1 MQLENVKL
9 CILGLGYV
17 GLPLA
22 IEFGKKRNIIGFDI
36 NSERISQLK
45 NRIDVSGEVS
55 ELSFSE
61 SSLLTF
67 TNNLSDLKSCNFY
80 IVAVP
85 TPIDENKSPDLDILG
100 DASGFVAGL
109 LKPGDVVVYEST
121 VYPGAT
127 ENFCVPILENKSNL
141 LFNKDF
147 FVGYSPERINPA
159 DKNHTIASVIKVTSG
174 SNEETADLVD
184 NLYKEVALSG
194 TYKAES
200 IKVAE
205 AAKVIENVQRDL
217 NIALMN
223 ELAMI
228 FNLMNI
234 DTEQVMQT
242 AETKW
247 NYIKFRPGLVGGH
260 CIGVDPYYLT
270 FVAKKFGFN
279 PKIILAGR
287 HINDNMGEY
296 VASRFVD
303 VLIKNKT
310 NFKTAR
316 ILILGITFKENCSDI
331 RNSRVVDIVKQL
343 KLVGLTVDV
352 FDPIA
357 SHESVKKEYDIDMVN
372 PSKDYYDGIIIA
384 VSHKQFIKMG
394 IKKIR
399 SFGIREHVL
408 YDLKYLF
415 SKDLTDIRL

>member
-22 IEFGKKRNIIGFDI
+22 IEFGKIRSIIGFDT
-36 NSERISQLK
+36 NSQRISQLK
-45 NRIDVSGEVS
+45 NRIDYSGEIS

-67 TNNLSDLKSCNFY
+67 TDNLSDLKSCNFF

-85 TPIDENKSPDLDILG
+85 TPINKNKSPDLDILG
-100 DASGFVAGL
+100 NASGFVASL

-127 ENFCVPILENKSNL
+127 ENFCVPILEKRSNL

-147 FVGYSPERINPA
+147 FVGYSPERMNPA
-159 DKNHTIASVIKVTSG
+159 DKSHTIASVIKVTSG

-194 TYKAES
+194 THKAQS

-223 ELAMI
+223 ELAII

-247 NYIKFRPGLVGGH
+247 NYMKFRPGLVGGH

-270 FVAKKFGFN
+270 FIAKKFGFN

-287 HINDNMGEY
+287 RINDSMGDY
-296 VASRFVD
+296 VASQFVNA
-303 VLIKNKT
+303 LIKNKT

-343 KLVGLTVDV
+343 KLLGLTVDV

-357 SHESVKKEYDIDMVN
+357 SHVSVKKEYDIDMVN
-372 PSKDYYDGIIIA
+372 PSKDNYDGIIIA
-384 VSHKQFIKMG
+384 VSHKQFIEMG
-394 IKKIR
+394 IEKIR
-399 SFGIREHVL
+399 SFGIQEHVL
-408 YDLKYLF
+408 YDLKHLF
-415 SKDLTDIRL
+415 SKDLTDMRL